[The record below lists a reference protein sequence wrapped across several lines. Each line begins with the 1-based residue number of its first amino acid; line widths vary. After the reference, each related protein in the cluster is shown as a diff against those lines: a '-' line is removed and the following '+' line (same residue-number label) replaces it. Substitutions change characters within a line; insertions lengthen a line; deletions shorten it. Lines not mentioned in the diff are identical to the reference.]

1 VSWEN
6 VGSLAADILLES
18 QIDDMSAE
26 QILAQP
32 TFART
37 PAGQARQVY
46 SWVFASMDYAAQAA
60 YMAELAGHLESA
72 RKVV

>member
-1 VSWEN
+1 
-6 VGSLAADILLES
+6 
-18 QIDDMSAE
+18 M
-26 QILAQP
+26 AQP

-60 YMAELAGHLESA
+60 YMTEVAGHLASA

>member
-1 VSWEN
+1 MSWEN
-6 VGSLAADILLES
+6 VGSLPADVVLES
-18 QIDDMSAE
+18 QIDEMTAD

-32 TFART
+32 TFARM

-60 YMAELAGHLESA
+60 YMAEMAGHLESA